1 MHEIR
6 SDTARIVRSA
16 TETTAPLT
24 RLRDRAISVRRAR
37 LSDYPQI
44 AAFIREAYQEQSLFK
59 AKGRWDWQ
67 FVNDPYIKSDDG
79 EVPVWIAEDSGR
91 VIGQIAVQEGEIQ
104 IDGVTYSAGWIVDV
118 MILPSYRGLGLGH
131 RLYAEVAKECLILV
145 TLTMAPATRR
155 IAEGLGAVN
164 LGEVRLYSRGTN
176 LENRTVKRYLLSR
189 TAYHPRLNLIVRVLC
204 KYFFADRMVAWAGN
218 LLLSFRNTLF
228 QIPDTRKETRI
239 VETDKFGSELDLLWQ
254 QVSPDFPIAFS
265 RKSKFMNWRFS
276 ECPQMKYRL
285 FTASRHGNVVGYMVL
300 RRKEPIELPQGVIVD
315 LLAARKDRETIEDL
329 VAFALE
335 HFGNDVATVECAT
348 SIPEFAVTLRR
359 FGFYSV
365 RTERPNGVVAE
376 SGIRRRLED
385 SSTDWLFSK
394 ADHDWDQINP
404 A

>member
-16 TETTAPLT
+16 TETTAPLM

-44 AAFIREAYQEQSLFK
+44 AAFIREAYQEQALFK
-59 AKGRWDWQ
+59 AKERWDWQ
-67 FVNDPYIKSDDG
+67 FVNDPYIKSYDG

-91 VIGQIAVQEGEIQ
+91 VIGQIAVQDGEIQ

-131 RLYAEVAKECLILV
+131 RLYAEVAKECPILV

-155 IAEGLGAVN
+155 IAEGLGAVD
-164 LGEVRLYSRGTN
+164 LGEVKLYARGTN
-176 LENRTVKRYLLSR
+176 LDRRTVERYLLAR
-189 TAYHPRLNLIVRVLC
+189 TAYHPRINLFARVLC
-204 KYFFADRMVAWAGN
+204 KYFFAARMAAWAGN
-218 LLLSFRNTLF
+218 LLLSLRNTLF
-228 QIPDTRKETRI
+228 QIAHARKETRI
-239 VETDKFGSELDLLWQ
+239 VETHGFGPEIDLLWQ
-254 QVSPDFPIAFS
+254 QVSPDFPIAFT
-265 RKSKFMNWRFS
+265 RKSKFLTWRFF
-276 ECPQMKYRL
+276 ECPQMKYRS
-285 FTASRHGNVVGYMVL
+285 FIASRDGNVVGSMVL
-300 RRKEPIELPQGVIVD
+300 RRREPVELPQGIIVD
-315 LLAARKDRETIEDL
+315 LLAARKDHETIKDL
-329 VAFALE
+329 VAFALDY
-335 HFGNDVATVECAT
+335 FGNNVAAVECAT
-348 SIPEFAVTLRR
+348 SIPEFAVILRS
-359 FGFYSV
+359 FGFHSV
-365 RTERPNGVVAE
+365 RTERPNCVVAE